1 MLELKKIVKIYK
13 AGELKV
19 MALKGVSLSFRD
31 NEFVSVLGPS
41 GCGKTT
47 LLNLV
52 GGLDRFSDGDL
63 IINGR
68 STKLFKDRDWDLY
81 RNHSVGFVF
90 QSYNL
95 IPHQTVL
102 GNVELAL
109 TIAGL
114 PKKERVAKAKAA
126 LIKVGLEDQIN
137 KKPNQLSGGQCQRVA
152 IARALVNDPDILLAD
167 EPTGALDSETSV
179 QIMGLIKE
187 IASERLVIM
196 VTHNPE
202 LAEEY
207 STRIIKLKDGELVS
221 DSNPLTQE
229 ECEVLD
235 KRREEGL
242 KVESAII
249 DKEFSES
256 ITEPEEKTEPFTE
269 PLIIADPS
277 EGTKPESNN
286 NSQLKKKAPPTK
298 KAKMSFF
305 TAFKLSVHNLLTKK
319 RRTTMTAIAGAVG
332 IIGISLVLS
341 LSIGLQSF
349 IAEMQEDMLS
359 AMPISITEQAFNIN
373 ALAGG
378 GGVTHRDIWENL
390 EWQEG
395 RLHITTT
402 VATLVNQMENMNNI
416 MVQNEITA
424 DYVDYIRY
432 LYRTMAD
439 DYIATVFMDYGL
451 NLSNNL
457 FTNFVPS
464 LTQRTNAPAQNLSL
478 ATIRAIYAAI
488 LAESEFDDFAPFIAS
503 LEDPFRELPQ
513 NEEFILAQYNL
524 VEGSRWATE
533 PGELMLVAN
542 RSRRT
547 NDGEEVFVLTLSDL
561 FLAQLGFFTQNQF
574 MDLVFRSTQNIVEHG
589 NEHIIYDG
597 NLKPYFSLDE
607 IKGKEF
613 MFFPNSTVFTEGDFS
628 AIDSEFGP
636 IFHEG
641 ETFIKRSNSADIPAE
656 LRGTGI
662 PMRIVGI
669 LEPRPGEG
677 LIDATT
683 LSSGFFYTAALREEI
698 FRMERENPSSIVE
711 RLMEVGSI
719 ESSASMAGAA
729 GAEAMMLQI
738 MLEQMPPAMFMMLA
752 TAADPQDPQ
761 NFLMDD
767 ILLMLDPEFV
777 IRLLDEAEMSPG
789 VTLGTAIEFVRPGFR
804 NFIIYTERPDLVR
817 LSGVVFDFTY
827 SFPWHEGYNHNTVA
841 TPVRR
846 FGAAGSVNM
855 MAAIAGMF
863 DFGGDMGGMMD
874 AFFGGATLSLREL
887 SGRNAPVRDRDGVLT
902 SGGVIMPSS
911 INIYA
916 QTFAS
921 TDVIRERLEKWNNDY
936 ELTFSR
942 PDGTT
947 VTLQADVRGEVTYN
961 FILGFIMG
969 MLNQMVFIITVSLIG
984 LVSLS
989 LIVSTVMIAI
999 ITYVSVVERTKEI
1012 GVLRS
1017 LGARKR
1023 DVARLFNAE
1032 TFIIGMISGLIA
1044 ITFTYIASAIIN
1056 AIINVFQPGL
1066 VIAVFPI
1073 WVAAIMVG
1081 LSVFLTLISGLIPS
1095 QSAAKKDPVVALR
1108 TE

>member
-19 MALKGVSLSFRD
+19 VALKGVSLSFRD

-249 DKEFSES
+249 DKELSES
-256 ITEPEEKTEPFTE
+256 VTEPKEKTEPPAE

-286 NSQLKKKAPPTK
+286 NSQLKKKSPPTK
-298 KAKMSFF
+298 KAKMSFW

-349 IAEMQEDMLS
+349 IGEMQEDMLS

-395 RLHITTT
+395 RLHIGTT
-402 VATLVNQMENMNNI
+402 VASLVNQMENMNNI
-416 MVQNEITA
+416 MVQNEITN

-464 LTQRTNAPAQNLSL
+464 LTQRTNAPAQNISL
-478 ATIRAIYAAI
+478 ATIRSIYASI
-488 LAESEFDDFAPFIAS
+488 LGESEFDDFAPFIAS

-524 VEGSRWATE
+524 VEGTRWATE

-574 MDLVFRSTQNIVEHG
+574 MDLVFRSTQNLPEH
-589 NEHIIYDG
+589 NPDHLYAG
-597 NLKPYFSLDE
+597 NLKPYFSIDE
-607 IKGKEF
+607 ILSREF
-613 MFFPNSTVFTEGDFS
+613 MFYPNSTVFTEGNITGQDPELGM
-628 AIDSEFGP
+628 IM
-636 IFHEG
+636 HEG
-641 ETFIKRSNSADIPAE
+641 DAFIKRANSADIPVG
-656 LRGTGI
+656 LRGSVASGGTGI

-669 LEPRPGEG
+669 LEPKPGDG

-698 FRMERENPSSIVE
+698 FRLERENPSSIVE
-711 RLMEVGSI
+711 RLMQVGSI
-719 ESSASMAGAA
+719 ESSASMAGGG
-729 GAEAMMLQI
+729 GAEAMLLQMMLG
-738 MLEQMPPAMFMMLA
+738 QMPDML
-752 TAADPQDPQ
+752 
-761 NFLMDD
+761 LMLVMAPGMEDV
-767 ILLMLDPEFV
+767 LLMLDPEFV
-777 IRLLDEAEMSPG
+777 IELLDNNPVLAA
-789 VTLGTAIEFVRPGFR
+789 AIEGFHPGFR

-921 TDVIRERLEKWNNDY
+921 TDVIRERLDAWNNDY
-936 ELTFSR
+936 ALSFLR

-1044 ITFTYIASAIIN
+1044 IIFTYISSAIIN